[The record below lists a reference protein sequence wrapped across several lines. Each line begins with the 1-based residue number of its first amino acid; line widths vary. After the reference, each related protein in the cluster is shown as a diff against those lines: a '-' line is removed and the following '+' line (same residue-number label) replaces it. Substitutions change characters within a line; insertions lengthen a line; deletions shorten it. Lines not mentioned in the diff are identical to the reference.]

1 MGRISKTPL
10 SVLAAGVILTLS
22 IVSPALGGPSIGS
35 VAKTAKKALS
45 TGKKALSS
53 ARAADRRARTADSRA
68 RTAEQ
73 SAAGAAGLAGTAN
86 AKADQALARPVVTAG
101 GITTVTGSAAIPAG
115 GFEIA
120 IAACPPGQRA
130 ISGGGTAT
138 SAAGGL
144 WASLAS
150 ADRAAW
156 FAGGEDL
163 AGGGGTVTAYAYC
176 VPGGQAAAA
185 GHRRLRLR
193 READR
198 LERRRRS
205 H

>member
-10 SVLAAGVILTLS
+10 AVLAAGAVLTLS

-45 TGKKALSS
+45 TGKKAMSR
-53 ARAADRRARTADSRA
+53 ARAADRRARAAGNRA
-68 RTAEQ
+68 SSAEQ
-73 SAAGAAGLAGTAN
+73 RAAGAAGLAATAN
-86 AKADQALARPVVTAG
+86 GKADQALARPVVTAG
-101 GITTVTGSAAIPAG
+101 GITEVAGTATIPAG
-115 GFEIA
+115 SFEVA
-120 IAACPPGQRA
+120 VAACPPGQRA
-130 ISGGGTAT
+130 ISGGGTVLTAG
-138 SAAGGL
+138 GGL
-144 WASLAS
+144 WASEAS
-150 ADRAAW
+150 DDRTAW

-163 AGGGGTVTAYAYC
+163 GGVGGTVTAYAYC

-185 GHRRLRLR
+185 GNRRFRLR

-198 LERRRRS
+198 LERRRRA

>member
-10 SVLAAGVILTLS
+10 AVLAAGAILTLS

-53 ARAADRRARTADSRA
+53 ARAADRRARNAGSVA
-68 RTAEQ
+68 RGAEQ
-73 SAAGAAGLAGTAN
+73 RAAGAAGLAATAN
-86 AKADQALARPVVTAG
+86 GKADQALARPVVTAG
-101 GITTVTGSAAIPAG
+101 GITTVTGSAPIPAG
-115 GFEIA
+115 TFEVAVA
-120 IAACPPGQRA
+120 ICPPGQRV
-130 ISGGGTAT
+130 ISGGGTVITAG
-138 SAAGGL
+138 GGL
-144 WASLAS
+144 WADLAS
-150 ADRAAW
+150 DDRAAW

-163 AGGGGTVTAYAYC
+163 GGIGGTVTAYAHC

-185 GHRRLRLR
+185 GNRRLRLR

-198 LERRRRS
+198 LERRRRA